1 MLIYK
6 MKMIQL
12 QLRKLMLANMALL
25 GASITQCTVQK
36 GYHLGNERQQ
46 TDFWLCSSL
55 TLASCWMI
63 LCRCRLIITE
73 PKKRSR
79 GEQR

>member
-25 GASITQCTVQK
+25 RASIT
-36 GYHLGNERQQ
+36 
-46 TDFWLCSSL
+46 
-55 TLASCWMI
+55 
-63 LCRCRLIITE
+63 
-73 PKKRSR
+73 
-79 GEQR
+79 